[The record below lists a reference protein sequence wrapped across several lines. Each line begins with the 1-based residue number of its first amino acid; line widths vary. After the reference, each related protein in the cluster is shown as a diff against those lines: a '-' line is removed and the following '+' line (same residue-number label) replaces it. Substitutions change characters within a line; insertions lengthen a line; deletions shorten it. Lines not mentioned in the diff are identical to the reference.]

1 MILSSLW
8 ERTIVDKISKSN
20 YISMQDVLKEPM
32 TFFQWNM
39 YERKSVWF
47 RNLRDSIS
55 LAKKY
60 EMTKNGSLYPKLHV
74 PTMKI

>member
-1 MILSSLW
+1 M
-8 ERTIVDKISKSN
+8 VDKISKSN
-20 YISMQDVLKEPM
+20 YIDMQDVLKEPM
-32 TFFQWNM
+32 IFFQWNM
-39 YERKSVWF
+39 YARIPVWF
-47 RNLRDSIS
+47 RNLKDPIS

>member
-1 MILSSLW
+1 MILPSIW
-8 ERTIVDKISKSN
+8 KRAMVEKYQESN
-20 YISMQDVLKEPM
+20 YITMQDVLKEPM
-32 TFFQWNM
+32 IFFQWNM
-39 YERKSVWF
+39 YARIPVWF
-47 RNLRDSIS
+47 RNLKDPIS